1 MHVLPVLFS
10 GEVIW
15 DISFTYNVGVL
26 MKTYLLINLI
36 LGPLV
41 ANNIQDQK
49 INFFGY
55 WRLDENKSISEN
67 KFLESFINHAQ
78 TKSPHTVTF
87 SKDGSYQEKIG
98 EIVRTGTWSKYRDD
112 FVVARLE
119 SDEKFKQRER
129 NLKDRVKNQN
139 LSRYQQTRLLQK
151 LYYLDRAALKT
162 YEYKDGFIVLTSQRF
177 DQEIKLFFKKG
188 I

>member
-1 MHVLPVLFS
+1 MNVLPVLFS
-10 GEVIW
+10 GEVIL
-15 DISFTYNVGVL
+15 DVSFTHNVRVL
-26 MKTYLLINLI
+26 MKTYLLIYLL

-55 WRLDENKSISEN
+55 WHLDENKSISEN

-78 TKSPHTVTF
+78 TKSQHTVTF

-98 EIVRTGTWSKYRDD
+98 EVVRTGTWSKYRDD
-112 FVVARLE
+112 LVVVRLE
-119 SDEKFKQRER
+119 SDEKFKQRES
-129 NLKDRVKNQN
+129 NLKDRIKNQN

-151 LYYLDRAALKT
+151 LHYLDRAALKT